1 MRKIT
6 QQFFKDIFAE
16 INSGEPLLVGK
27 ALTKAFG
34 LAIFFLAILPQ
45 HTSDGGW
52 QIRVWAFVLSP
63 PNEIGDTFAG
73 LAGVLA
79 FLWIIVTVWL
89 QSQALNE
96 QRDELELTRKE
107 FEAQRIATQAMADAM
122 ISQGKIFEEEQKQRT
137 QGEAREYLDELL
149 LTLDYKWCHMPFQN
163 WRYSQKNGDGS
174 LSLCDINIGSE
185 YVSGGTSIDIRIL
198 SIVDCL
204 TFTLANLFLIE
215 KNQFMNL
222 PKSSSGLELLMP
234 LFKEIEGVEMSLS
247 FAQKERFSRLGI
259 ANAVPTLRTIIDG
272 DFWSTEEQTQ

>member
-79 FLWIIVTVWL
+79 FLWIIVGTHKK
-89 QSQALNE
+89 
-96 QRDELELTRKE
+96 R

-163 WRYSQKNGDGS
+163 WRHSQKNGDGS

-272 DFWSTEEQTQ
+272 DFWGTEEQTQ